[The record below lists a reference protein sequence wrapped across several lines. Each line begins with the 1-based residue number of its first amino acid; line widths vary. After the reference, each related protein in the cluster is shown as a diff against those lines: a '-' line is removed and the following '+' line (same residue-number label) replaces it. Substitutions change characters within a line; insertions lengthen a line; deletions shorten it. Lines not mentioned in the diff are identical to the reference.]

1 MNCFNASDEEFSDW
15 KWQYRHR
22 IETVEEL
29 EKLIQLSE
37 TEKENIKKALEVF
50 PMPAFSSSI
59 SQFFLR
65 VFEM

>member
-1 MNCFNASDEEFSDW
+1 MNYFNASEEEFSDW

-37 TEKENIKKALEVF
+37 TEKEDIKK
-50 PMPAFSSSI
+50 SS
-59 SQFFLR
+59 
-65 VFEM
+65 